1 MKCSYCG
8 NETQGWQLYC
18 PCCGTRQPRP
28 DPQQPISVHIPRA
41 PEPQIPDWE
50 EETVSAQAAEE
61 AFPVIEVPRT
71 CAPALQLSTRR
82 GLGKM
87 FFLGI
92 LTLGIYPAVIWS
104 RLVQE
109 LNMVA
114 GRYDGDRTVSYFG
127 MQMIA
132 PFTLFVYAFVWM
144 HDLCDRVG
152 RELRRRNID
161 YAFGPRHFWLWN
173 VLGTLILAGP
183 FVFTHKLM
191 KAMNLLN
198 EDYNRVG

>member
-1 MKCSYCG
+1 M
-8 NETQGWQLYC
+8 
-18 PCCGTRQPRP
+18 
-28 DPQQPISVHIPRA
+28 
-41 PEPQIPDWE
+41 
-50 EETVSAQAAEE
+50 
-61 AFPVIEVPRT
+61 IEVPRT
-71 CAPALQLSTRR
+71 CAPALRLPTRR

-173 VLGTLILAGP
+173 VLGALILAGP